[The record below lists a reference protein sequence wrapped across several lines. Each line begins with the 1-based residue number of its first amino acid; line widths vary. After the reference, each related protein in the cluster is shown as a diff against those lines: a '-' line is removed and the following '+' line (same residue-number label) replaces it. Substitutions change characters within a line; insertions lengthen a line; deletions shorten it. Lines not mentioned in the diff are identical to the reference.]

1 MVTRSYG
8 FPEHPALV
16 SRASC
21 RAKDPADYLVLTSDT
36 PVWTRDP
43 ARATPFVS
51 MKEAMR
57 AALRLPGEIR
67 AFGLPLESELTLR
80 RTLH

>member
-1 MVTRSYG
+1 MVARPYG
-8 FPEHPALV
+8 FPEHSALV
-16 SRASC
+16 TRAPY
-21 RAKDPADYLVLTSDT
+21 RATDPDNYLVLTSLG
-36 PVWTRDP
+36 PAWTLDP
-43 ARATPFVS
+43 AGATPFRS

-80 RTLH
+80 RTFH